1 MGVALNFLFKLLS
14 WLGTVLIMR
23 QGAKAEERADSAEKT
38 LDTIVEVNRP
48 AEPAELDSVR
58 DKYRRD

>member
-38 LDTIVEVNRP
+38 LETVVEANRP
-48 AEPAELDSVR
+48 AEPADIERVR